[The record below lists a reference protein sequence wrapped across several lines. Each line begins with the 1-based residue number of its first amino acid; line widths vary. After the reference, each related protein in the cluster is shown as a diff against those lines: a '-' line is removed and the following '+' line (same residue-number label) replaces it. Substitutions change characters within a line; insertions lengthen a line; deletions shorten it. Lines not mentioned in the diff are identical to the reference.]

1 MRLGVCLIANIIRC
15 VRCTA
20 VRKSLVHRSAMV
32 CSTAVRRLCSTA
44 VHRLRSTAVRKL
56 CSTAVRKLCS
66 IAVRKL
72 RSTAVRKLRSTAVR
86 KLCSIAVRRLYSTA
100 VRRLRCTAVRKLHI
114 TAVRRLYIT
123 AVRRLYST
131 AVRTRKPAAFS
142 FTGVRPISATIDR
155 LGCKHPICLL
165 LRWHCSLLSWT
176 LYHKYLKNIW
186 YLIIFVFL
194 FIISLL

>member
-56 CSTAVRKLCS
+56 CSTAVRKL
-66 IAVRKL
+66 
-72 RSTAVRKLRSTAVR
+72 RSTAVR

-100 VRRLRCTAVRKLHI
+100 VRRLRC
-114 TAVRRLYIT
+114 
-123 AVRRLYST
+123 T

-165 LRWHCSLLSWT
+165 LYWHCSLLSWT

>member
-56 CSTAVRKLCS
+56 CSTAVRKL
-66 IAVRKL
+66 
-72 RSTAVRKLRSTAVR
+72 RSTAVR

-100 VRRLRCTAVRKLHI
+100 VRRLRC
-114 TAVRRLYIT
+114 
-123 AVRRLYST
+123 T

>member
-44 VHRLRSTAVRKL
+44 VHRLRSTAVRML

-66 IAVRKL
+66 IAVH
-72 RSTAVRKLRSTAVR
+72 
-86 KLCSIAVRRLYSTA
+86 RLSSTA
-100 VRRLRCTAVRKLHI
+100 VRRLRC
-114 TAVRRLYIT
+114 
-123 AVRRLYST
+123 T

>member
-86 KLCSIAVRRLYSTA
+86 KLCSIAVHRLYSTA
-100 VRRLRCTAVRKLHI
+100 VRRLRC
-114 TAVRRLYIT
+114 
-123 AVRRLYST
+123 T